1 MTFWARAEAETS
13 LKLEFR
19 LNNNDYK
26 YAPAAPIAIGTEGAL
41 YTVYFEDC
49 SYLPGSG
56 GADKGWIF
64 NEKCLVNAINF
75 MRDGYDALTL
85 YIDDI
90 SFGKE
95 AKPVDPND
103 PVLKLQAAIEELP
116 AADKL
121 TVSDIAR
128 ICLLY
133 TSRCV

>member
-1 MTFWARAEAETS
+1 M
-13 LKLEFR
+13 
-19 LNNNDYK
+19 
-26 YAPAAPIAIGTEGAL
+26 
-41 YTVYFEDC
+41 YFEDC

-103 PVLKLQAAIEELP
+103 RSSSSRPPLRNCP
-116 AADKL
+116 
-121 TVSDIAR
+121 R
-128 ICLLY
+128 P
-133 TSRCV
+133 TS